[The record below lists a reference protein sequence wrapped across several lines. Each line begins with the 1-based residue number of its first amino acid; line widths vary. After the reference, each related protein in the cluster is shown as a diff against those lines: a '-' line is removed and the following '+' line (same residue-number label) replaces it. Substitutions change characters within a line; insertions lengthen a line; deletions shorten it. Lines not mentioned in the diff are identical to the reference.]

1 MTKKRL
7 LKFLASFILIVV
19 FIGSITMLTNPNNYK
34 NFIADKFHSE
44 TGYPLH
50 LTGDIELSWWPNITA
65 LINNISVGNS
75 SDDETWL

>member
-1 MTKKRL
+1 
-7 LKFLASFILIVV
+7 
-19 FIGSITMLTNPNNYK
+19 MLTNPNNYK

-50 LTGDIELSWWPNITA
+50 LTGDIELSWWPNITG

-75 SDDETWL
+75 SDDETWFIAEKLSISTDSSQLVKNSWCT